1 MVRAMNG
8 DEGAWVPDVV
18 LGLDAVWVST
28 AILAV
33 TYAIIISERV
43 NRAVIALLG
52 AMLMILLGV
61 LNQAEAVRGVDFNTI
76 ALLVGM
82 MVIVA
87 VTRRCGVFQYVAVKA
102 AQSVRAEPKCVL
114 VMLALVTALLSA
126 LLDNVTTVLLIAP
139 VTLLI
144 AGELRV
150 RPYPYLFAEIIAS
163 NIGGT
168 ATLIGDPPNIVI
180 GSAAGL
186 TFNDF
191 ALNLTPVILVV
202 LAFNVAAIYAIW
214 RKDLVA
220 GAEARA
226 RVMGFAPAAAIT
238 DRRLLKQSLGV
249 IGLVIAAFVAA
260 HPLGL
265 EPGSIALGGAALLM
279 LLDILG
285 RDQET
290 QSKRTHEAFADVE
303 WIVIFFFIGLF
314 IVVHGVSV
322 SGLLTLLAEKVLTV
336 TGGDLAATGFVI
348 LWISAVLSAIVD
360 NIPFVATMIPLV
372 KAMAPTFGGAENLTP
387 LWWCLS
393 LGACLGGNGTLI
405 GASANL
411 TVAGLAE
418 RAGHPIR
425 FMPFLFVAFPLMLV
439 SIAICHVY
447 VWLRYF
453 GGWA

>member
-1 MVRAMNG
+1 MHG
-8 DEGAWVPDVV
+8 EGSAWVPQVV
-18 LGLDAVWVST
+18 LGLDALWAST

-33 TYAIIISERV
+33 TYAVIISERV
-43 NRAVIALLG
+43 NRAVVALIG
-52 AMLMILLGV
+52 AAVMILSGV

-87 VTRRCGVFQYVAVKA
+87 VTRRCGVFQYVAIRS
-102 AQSVRAEPKCVL
+102 AQAVNAEPRGVL
-114 VMLALVTALLSA
+114 VMLALVTAVFSA

-144 AGELRV
+144 AEELKV
-150 RPYPYLFAEIIAS
+150 RPYPYLFAEITAS
-163 NIGGT
+163 NVGGT

-180 GSAAGL
+180 GSATGL
-186 TFNDF
+186 TFNEF
-191 ALNLTPVILVV
+191 VANLAPVVLVV
-202 LAFNVAAIYAIW
+202 LAVNVAVVYALW

-220 GAEARA
+220 GAAERA
-226 RVMGFAPAAAIT
+226 RVMAFVARDAIT
-238 DRRLLKQSLGV
+238 DRRLLRQSLGV
-249 IGLVIAAFVAA
+249 IALVMATFVAA

-285 RDQET
+285 REAET
-290 QSKRTHEAFADVE
+290 QTKRVHEGFAEVE

-322 SGLLTLLAEKVLTV
+322 SGLLTLLAEEVLTV
-336 TGGDLAATGFVI
+336 TGGELAATGFVI
-348 LWISAVLSAIVD
+348 LWSSAILSAIVD

-411 TVAGLAE
+411 TVAGFAE

-425 FMPFLFVAFPLMLV
+425 FMRFLVVAFPLMLV
-439 SIAICHVY
+439 SIAISHVY

-453 GGWA
+453 GGLG